1 MSKVKALLLF
11 AVAPESFD
19 IHVVGEDGVLDIF
32 PAIAEEFVTI
42 DMNQLK
48 TLITKEFGSDAFKA
62 FVGSAKPNFDL
73 QPDETLTPGMWGAAV
88 TSYRFGISG
97 NALQWGTDEVPA
109 DPNASYLGA
118 ASFVNTFLT
127 FAAYLSPEQFL
138 VGGKPLNNADSV
150 TAIQGLRPADPAKV
164 VEAITAAQETPTAP
178 EQVAEP
184 VVETVTPVVATAP
197 ETVVAKEPVTAKD
210 PVVEAPAKP
219 INAPVV
225 VAETEVTPA
234 SAAVFLEKIVEAFD
248 TQETAVV
255 EIEERLNALRQQ
267 IEAESKVS
275 VAQIRKANKAVRDAI
290 LSGLIA
296 ASTPTLPEKVAEEV
310 A

>member
-19 IHVVGEDGVLDIF
+19 IYVVGIDGVLDTF
-32 PAIAEEFVTI
+32 PPIAEKFVTT

-48 TLITKEFGSDAFKA
+48 IIITKEFGENAFKA
-62 FVGSAKPNFDL
+62 FVGSAKLNFDL

-97 NALQWGTDEVPA
+97 GALQWGTEEAPA

-118 ASFVNTFLT
+118 ASFLNTFLGL
-127 FAAYLSPEQFL
+127 AGHLSPEQFTSAEKSL
-138 VGGKPLNNADSV
+138 SNEDFI
-150 TAIQGLRPADPAKV
+150 AIIAGLRPADPAKV
-164 VEAITAAQETPTAP
+164 VEAITAAQETPAAP

-234 SAAVFLEKIVEAFD
+234 SAAEFLQQIVGAFD
-248 TQETAVV
+248 AQETAAAQ
-255 EIEERLNALRQQ
+255 IEERLTALERL
-267 IEAESKVS
+267 IREEAKVS
-275 VAQIRKANKAVRDAI
+275 VAQIRMANAAVREAI
-290 LSGLIA
+290 LKGFIA
-296 ASTPTLPEKVAEEV
+296 ASTPSLPEKVA
-310 A
+310 

>member
-11 AVAPESFD
+11 AVAPESFG
-19 IHVVGEDGVLDIF
+19 IHVVGIDGVLDTF
-32 PAIAEEFVTI
+32 PPIAEKFVTI

-48 TLITKEFGSDAFKA
+48 TIITKEFGENAFKA
-62 FVGSAKPNFDL
+62 FVGSAKLNFDL

-97 NALQWGTDEVPA
+97 GALQWGTEEAPA

-118 ASFVNTFLT
+118 ASFLNTFLGL
-127 FAAYLSPEQFL
+127 AGHLSPEQFTSAEKSL
-138 VGGKPLNNADSV
+138 SNEDFI
-150 TAIQGLRPADPAKV
+150 AIIAGLRPADPAKV
-164 VEAITAAQETPTAP
+164 VEAITAAQETPAAP

-184 VVETVTPVVATAP
+184 VVEPATPVATTP

-225 VAETEVTPA
+225 VAETGVTPA
-234 SAAVFLEKIVEAFD
+234 SAAEFLQQIVGAFD
-248 TQETAVV
+248 AQETAAAQ
-255 EIEERLNALRQQ
+255 IEERLTALEQLIRE
-267 IEAESKVS
+267 EAKVS
-275 VAQIRKANKAVRDAI
+275 VAQIRMANAAVREAI
-290 LSGLIA
+290 LKGFIA
-296 ASTPTLPEKVAEEV
+296 ASTPSLPEKVA
-310 A
+310 

>member
-19 IHVVGEDGVLDIF
+19 IHVVGIDGVLDTF
-32 PAIAEEFVTI
+32 PPIAEKFVTT

-48 TLITKEFGSDAFKA
+48 TIITKEFGENAFKA
-62 FVGSAKPNFDL
+62 FVGSAKLNFDL
-73 QPDETLTPGMWGAAV
+73 QPTDTLTPEMWGAAV

-97 NALQWGTDEVPA
+97 GVLQWGTDEAPA

-118 ASFVNTFLT
+118 ASFLNTFLGL
-127 FAAYLSPEQFL
+127 AGHLSPEQFTSAEKSL
-138 VGGKPLNNADSV
+138 SNEDFI
-150 TAIQGLRPADPAKV
+150 AIIAGLRPADPAKV
-164 VEAITAAQETPTAP
+164 VEAITAAP

-225 VAETEVTPA
+225 VAETGVTPA
-234 SAAVFLEKIVEAFD
+234 SAAEFLKQIVGAFD
-248 TQETAVV
+248 AQETAAAQ
-255 EIEERLNALRQQ
+255 IEERLSALEQLIRE
-267 IEAESKVS
+267 EAKVS
-275 VAQIRKANKAVRDAI
+275 VAQIRTANAAVREAI
-290 LSGLIA
+290 LSGFIA
-296 ASTPTLPEKVAEEV
+296 ASTPSLPEKVAEEV